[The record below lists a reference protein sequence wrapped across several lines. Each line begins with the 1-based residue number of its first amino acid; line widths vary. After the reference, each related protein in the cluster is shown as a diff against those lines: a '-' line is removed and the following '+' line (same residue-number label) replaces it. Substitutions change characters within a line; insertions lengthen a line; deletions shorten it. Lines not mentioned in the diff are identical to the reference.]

1 MGGGGRGIR
10 GRWQVRGTGDV
21 SITTGDIEAT
31 TTTTTTKKG
40 RGLSSSEDGRVLLR
54 LEREAAVAEAARKL
68 RHQVAERVRVHVARQ
83 KVQQLETSMN
93 KNIFNDNK
101 TEKHRKL
108 GIIPVKPGKTF

>member
-10 GRWQVRGTGDV
+10 GRWQVLG
-21 SITTGDIEAT
+21 
-31 TTTTTTKKG
+31 KG